1 MTSLPIS
8 SSTVVNGKEPFRR
21 NHQNK
26 DKTVKKDASEL
37 KLIQGD
43 PQMNRQTTTTKK
55 QHFQGAFLFSLAFA
69 VAYPIPPAFAQR
81 ESGDQPLVQSAA
93 QWVWQNPLPQG
104 NHLFG
109 LSFTDANN
117 GTAVGLHGT
126 ILRTTDGGHHWIIQS
141 SGTTNW
147 LYGVSFVDAN
157 NGTAVGVNG
166 TILKT
171 ADGGQSWVSQTSG
184 TTNALLAVSFTDANT
199 GTAVGREWDNP
210 QNDRWRS

>member
-1 MTSLPIS
+1 
-8 SSTVVNGKEPFRR
+8 
-21 NHQNK
+21 
-26 DKTVKKDASEL
+26 
-37 KLIQGD
+37 
-43 PQMNRQTTTTKK
+43 MNRQTTTTKK

-126 ILRTTDGGHHWIIQS
+126 ILRTTDGRARWVSQASGSTNNLNAVFFSDTNDGTAVSWYGIIIRTTDGGAHWLSQR
-141 SGTTNW
+141 SGTGEF
-147 LYGVSFVDAN
+147 LYGVSFTDAN
-157 NGTAVGVNG
+157 NGTAVGEDG
-166 TILKT
+166 TILRTTK
-171 ADGGQSWVSQTSG
+171 GGIRWFQYASGIINYIWGVSIACANSG
-184 TTNALLAVSFTDANT
+184 VAV
-199 GTAVGREWDNP
+199 
-210 QNDRWRS
+210 